1 MKSFEYAE
9 PRNEAEAIELL
20 SDEGVQTEVL
30 AGGTDLVGLMKKVLV
45 TPDRVVNIMEV
56 PSLQTIEPQEDGALL
71 IGAAVTLDE
80 VLAHPYLEN
89 YPAIT
94 DAILGIN
101 SMQLQSQ
108 GTLVGDL
115 CQRPRCW
122 FFRNGQQLLDQQ
134 GHVSEGDNRFHA
146 ILGNSGRAKFV
157 SSSRIG
163 PALIALNAQVRL
175 IGPAEDE
182 EQWVPLADFFVT
194 PRHEDQRE
202 TIVLP
207 GQLVTHVV
215 LPPADS
221 RYNATYEV
229 RHGEGPDDPLAA
241 AAVSLTIEGGLVRQ
255 AQVVL
260 GHVAPTPWI
269 SSAASDALVGRPVD
283 HETAEAAGEAAIVE
297 ATPLSQNGYKVGL
310 AAVAVKRAVLRAA
323 GIETGGF

>member
-1 MKSFEYAE
+1 MKAFEYAE

-20 SDEGVQTEVL
+20 SDEGVKTEVL

-122 FFRNGQQLLDQQ
+122 FFRNGQQLLDQE

-182 EQWVPLADFFVT
+182 EQWVPLADFFVS

-241 AAVSLTIEGGLVRQ
+241 AAVSLTIEGGVVRQ

-269 SSAASDALVGRPVD
+269 SSAASDVLVGRPVD
-283 HETAEAAGEAAIVE
+283 HETAEAAGEAAIAD
-297 ATPLSQNGYKVGL
+297 ATPLSQNSYKVDL